1 MIKPKLDLKSLTDAG
16 VVTLGTTVKNSM
28 TTNAAEF
35 PASAAAVTALGT
47 AVTALGTAR
56 QAADDGKIAQ
66 QALVDAKDAARAT
79 VEDCLRTLAG
89 QVNEV
94 AKGDANVIHDAGMTA
109 SSEGGPV
116 LMSQVLNL
124 AVTGGDEV
132 GSLDAQWDPVAGVR
146 IYKVQVSSDTVSPPA
161 NWVEKATPTKSK
173 CTLTGLASA
182 MKVWVRVK
190 AVGAKDEG
198 AWSDVAW
205 KTVP

>member
-1 MIKPKLDLKSLTDAG
+1 MIKVKLELQRLNDTG
-16 VVTLGTTVKNSM
+16 VGTLGTTVKNSM

-35 PASAAAVTALGT
+35 PASAGSVTALGT
-47 AVTALGTAR
+47 ALTAFGTAR
-56 QAADDGKIAQ
+56 QAAEDGKVAQ

-94 AKGDANVIHDAGMTA
+94 AKGDANVIHDAGMPA

-116 LMSQVLNL
+116 LMTQVLNL
-124 AVTGGDEV
+124 SVTGGDEI
-132 GSLDAQWDPVAGVR
+132 GQLDLQWDPVAGAR

-161 NWVEKATPTKSK
+161 NWIEKATSTKSK
-173 CTLTGLASA
+173 CSLTGLVSAS
-182 MKVWVRVK
+182 KVWVRVK
-190 AVGAKDEG
+190 AVGANDEG

>member
-1 MIKPKLDLKSLTDAG
+1 MIKVKLELQRLNDTG
-16 VVTLGTTVKNSM
+16 VGTLGTTVKNSM

-35 PASAAAVTALGT
+35 PASAGSVTALGT
-47 AVTALGTAR
+47 ALTAFGTAR
-56 QAADDGKIAQ
+56 QAAEDGKVAQ

-94 AKGDANVIHDAGMTA
+94 AKGDANVIHDAGMAA

-116 LMSQVLNL
+116 LMTQVLNL
-124 AVTGGDEV
+124 SVTGGDEI
-132 GSLDAQWDPVAGVR
+132 GQLDLQWDPVAGAR

-161 NWVEKATPTKSK
+161 NWIEKATSTKSK
-173 CTLTGLASA
+173 CSLTGLVSAS
-182 MKVWVRVK
+182 KVWVRVK
-190 AVGAKDEG
+190 AVGANDEG